1 MIAEM
6 KLGKIKV
13 EYFNEPE
20 EIIITADA
28 DGLRYLAEVC
38 ERLIGKAGPNAH
50 WHLSETMGSLDP
62 GSIDTRICFLE
73 KIGN

>member
-1 MIAEM
+1 M

-28 DGLRYLAEVC
+28 DGLHYLAEVC
-38 ERLIGKAGPNAH
+38 ERLIRKTGPAEH
-50 WHLSETMGSLDP
+50 WHLSETMGSLEP
-62 GSIDTRICFLE
+62 GSIDTRIYFSE
-73 KIGN
+73 RMGD